1 MAQAAD
7 PTRLHAQDSSPTLV
21 NASNV
26 GDYLVTT
33 HDTFLFDMD
42 GVLFVGLQMIAR
54 SNEVVRR
61 LVALGKRVVFIT
73 NNTTKGRKA
82 VLEKLLGM
90 GFEGIELEQIYT
102 AGYATAL
109 HLQSLG
115 FSNSKKVFCMATHG
129 ITDELDEAG
138 IEYIGGT
145 AYAKAVAGNLT
156 VPECAELEVHP
167 SVGAVVTGFDA
178 NTNYHT
184 MTYAC
189 LALQRPDVL
198 FIAAG
203 ADKLSPQGSRKVLV
217 PGAGLFSGALEYVT
231 GRKATLVG
239 KPSQFMLD
247 VLFQRHPDLQRS
259 RTVMVGDR
267 IDTDIIFGLRGGL
280 TTLLVLSGCTS
291 PEDMRQCK
299 AEERPRFYAESVEIF
314 ADGDDGVHDSDERV

>member
-1 MAQAAD
+1 M
-7 PTRLHAQDSSPTLV
+7 DSSPLPVDT
-21 NASNV
+21 SNV
-26 GDYLVTT
+26 GERLVTC

-42 GVLFVGLQMIAR
+42 GVLFVGANMIAR
-54 SNEVVRR
+54 ANEAVRR
-61 LVALGKRVVFIT
+61 LTTLGKLVVFIT
-73 NNTTKGRKA
+73 NNTTKSRKA
-82 VLEKLLGM
+82 VLEKLAGM
-90 GFEGIELEQIYT
+90 GFEGIELSQIYT

-115 FSNSKKVFCMATHG
+115 FAGSKKVFCMATCG
-129 ITDELDEAG
+129 VSDELDEAG

-145 AYAKAVAGNLT
+145 AYAKAAAGQLT
-156 VPECAELEVHP
+156 VPECAAIELDP
-167 SVGAVVTGFDA
+167 DIGAVVTGFDA
-178 NTNYHT
+178 HTNYYT

-189 LALQRPDVL
+189 MALQRPDVL

-203 ADKLSPQGSRKVLV
+203 ADKLSPQGKSKVLV
-217 PGAGLFSGALEYVT
+217 PGAGLFSGALEHTT

-247 VLFQRHPDLQRS
+247 VLFQRHPELQRS

-291 PEDMRQCK
+291 KEELDEQKPEEQ
-299 AEERPRFYAESVEIF
+299 PRFYAESVEIF
-314 ADGDDGVHDSDERV
+314 AGDGDDLS

>member
-7 PTRLHAQDSSPTLV
+7 PTSLQEHSSPTLL

-26 GDYLVTT
+26 GGCLVAT

-42 GVLFVGLQMIAR
+42 GVLFVGLRMIAR
-54 SNEVVRR
+54 SNKVVRR
-61 LVALGKRVVFIT
+61 LMALGKRVVFVT

-115 FSNSKKVFCMATHG
+115 FSSSKNKVFCMATHG

-156 VPECAELEVHP
+156 ECAEIEVHP
-167 SVGAVVTGFDA
+167 SIGAVVTGFDA

-247 VLFQRHPDLQRS
+247 VLFQRHPDLQRA

-291 PEDMRQCK
+291 QEDMRQCK

-314 ADGDDGVHDSDERV
+314 ADGDDA